1 MSVASK
7 PVPEVA
13 SAARPDPAAVRGNDW
28 RRVAAPAPAAFRPA
42 LPVSVVVP
50 CFEAPGAL
58 ALTLAGLQRQ
68 DYPRALFE
76 VVVVDDGS
84 FPPLRVPAS
93 TALRVRTV
101 RQERRGFGLARA
113 RNAGARA
120 ALHDILVFLD
130 GDVIAEAGLLAAHA
144 RWHHAVSDALTLGFC
159 ASVSVEGMDAAAVR
173 DRPASLAELFA
184 GRPCDTPW
192 LERHMART
200 ADLTSGHD
208 DAFRAVTGH
217 NLGIS
222 RAFFE
227 EAGGFDE
234 SFARYGGEDTEFGYR
249 VQMRGGLLVPA
260 RDAFGWHQGR
270 WAEGRAGKERDQALQ
285 GAKLAHLVADP
296 GFRRAAP
303 GRSYTVP
310 RHVVA
315 IEAGDAPA
323 GRLVESAEA
332 LLADPEGDLA
342 VCIEAPGD
350 PDARCALEEAL
361 GPDPRVCV
369 SAAGAALDAFPV
381 SPFHIALPAGAGPA
395 PGLVRGLRSALGDA
409 ATATAVLGDGAQVSV
424 ARAWALH
431 RARRAGGSAAD
442 YGEARRIPAAR
453 LALGRRPPGRPARRG
468 GAESPGGPRRG
479 GAGVGGGAAR
489 AGVSHR
495 LAVRAVARRGLRWWL
510 RRDGDAAAARV
521 WAEARHVRGFRTGW
535 RFARW
540 LAAGLR
546 WWLRRDRGAVAARV
560 WAEARHVRGFRT
572 GWRFARWLAAGLRWW
587 LRRDGDAAAA
597 PAAAATRTGAQA
609 DPPLGAEIAVLGARA
624 RAVFAASSRVARELD
639 GRHVDV
645 VLADTPAHAA
655 GIAAPG
661 IATAGIEAPA
671 VILCEAPA
679 LAAPA
684 LDPALDNPIGWV
696 REVEP
701 RVAVLGPPRLLPPG
715 VRAHRVVRAEDR
727 DALRHCHHLEDV
739 AAFHAGTAERAGT
752 LARLAARGVPVHLA
766 DRGPAL
772 PALLGAELH
781 GFMTEDIRGAGA
793 AAREALSI
801 ATRRA
806 ALRAHSLRA
815 RARQVCAAA
824 LADPPELARIS
835 VLLATR
841 RPGHLAAALANVA
854 RQRYPRL
861 ELVLALH
868 GPGFAPEAVERAI
881 ACFPHPVE
889 VLRLDRS
896 RPLGSVLN
904 AAADAARGALLA
916 KMDDDDVY
924 GAEHLWDLALAREY
938 SGAALVGK
946 FPATVYLARGDRTV
960 RRRRV
965 RSETWSASITGG
977 AMLIGRADLE
987 RAGGWRRAPRH
998 VDAALVEDVLRAGG
1012 GVYRTHDTGYLM
1024 VRHGDRHTWEAEDAE
1039 FLVEAESVHRGWRPA
1054 LAGIEDAP
1062 PPHGPDASRDDA

>member
-1 MSVASK
+1 MSVMSK
-7 PVPEVA
+7 RVREAA
-13 SAARPDPAAVRGNDW
+13 SAVRPGPAAVCGNDW
-28 RRVAAPAPAAFRPA
+28 RQLAVPAPAAFRPA
-42 LPVSVVVP
+42 LPISVVVP

-58 ALTLAGLQRQ
+58 ALTLAGLERQ

-84 FPPLRVPAS
+84 RPPLRVPAS
-93 TALRVRTV
+93 TALSVRTV
-101 RQERRGFGLARA
+101 RQERRGFGAARA
-113 RNAGARA
+113 RNTGARA
-120 ALHDILVFLD
+120 ALHDLLVFLD
-130 GDVIAEAGLLAAHA
+130 GDVIAETGLLAAHA

-159 ASVSVEGMDAAAVR
+159 AHVSVEGMDPAAVR
-173 DRPASLAELFA
+173 DRPASLTDLFA
-184 GRPCDTPW
+184 GRPFDAPW

-208 DAFRAVTGH
+208 DVFRAVDSG

-222 RAFFE
+222 KVFFE
-227 EAGGFDE
+227 EVGGFDE
-234 SFARYGGEDTEFGYR
+234 SFARYGGEDTELGYR

-270 WAEGRAGKERDQALQ
+270 WAEGRAGKERDQQLQ

-315 IEAGDAPA
+315 IEAGDAPL

-342 VCIEAPGD
+342 VCIEAPRD
-350 PDARCALEEAL
+350 PDDRCALEEAL
-361 GPDPRVCV
+361 GPDPRVRV
-369 SAAGAALDAFPV
+369 AAAGAALDAFPV
-381 SPFHIALPAGAGPA
+381 SPFHIALPAAARPG

-409 ATATAVLGDGAQVSV
+409 ATATAVLGDGAQASIT
-424 ARAWALH
+424 RAWALH
-431 RARRAGGSAAD
+431 RARRVGGSAAD
-442 YGEARRIPAAR
+442 YGEARRIGAAR
-453 LALGRRPPGRPARRG
+453 LALGRALPVARRAG
-468 GAESPGGPRRG
+468 RARSPRG
-479 GAGVGGGAAR
+479 
-489 AGVSHR
+489 
-495 LAVRAVARRGLRWWL
+495 VRAV
-510 RRDGDAAAARV
+510 AARV
-521 WAEARHVRGFRTGW
+521 WAEARHVRGLRTGW

-546 WWLRRDRGAVAARV
+546 WWLRQG
-560 WAEARHVRGFRT
+560 G
-572 GWRFARWLAAGLRWW
+572 GG
-587 LRRDGDAAAA
+587 GGAAA
-597 PAAAATRTGAQA
+597 PAAPAARARAQP
-609 DPPLGAEIAVLGARA
+609 DPPLGARIVALGARA
-624 RAVFAASSRVARELD
+624 RAVFAASSRVAHAFD
-639 GRHVDV
+639 GGQIDAAHVDV
-645 VLADTPAHAA
+645 VLADTPAQAA
-655 GIAAPG
+655 RIG
-661 IATAGIEAPA
+661 APA
-671 VILCEAPA
+671 VVLCETPA

-701 RVAVLGPPRLLPPG
+701 RVAALGPPRLLPPG
-715 VRAHRVVRAEDR
+715 VRAHRAVRAEDR

-739 AAFHAGTAERAGT
+739 AAFHAGAPERAGT

-766 DRGPAL
+766 DRDPAL

-781 GFMTEDIRGAGA
+781 GLMTEDIRGAGA
-793 AAREALSI
+793 SAREALSI
-801 ATRRA
+801 AMRRA
-806 ALRAHSLRA
+806 ALRSHSLRA

-824 LADPPELARIS
+824 RAEAPELARIS

-841 RPGHLAAALANVA
+841 RPGHLAAALANAA
-854 RQRYPRL
+854 RQSYPRL

-868 GPGFAPEAVERAI
+868 GPGFAADAVERAI
-881 ACFPHPVE
+881 AGFAHPLKP
-889 VLRLDRS
+889 LRLDAS

-904 AAADAARGALLA
+904 AAADAANGALLA
-916 KMDDDDVY
+916 KMDDDDLY
-924 GAEHLWDLALAREY
+924 GPEHLWDLALAREY

-965 RSETWSASITGG
+965 PSETWSSSITGG
-977 AMLIGRADLE
+977 TMLIGREDLE
-987 RAGGWRRAPRH
+987 RAGGWRRLPRH
-998 VDAALVEDVLRAGG
+998 VDAALAEDVLRAGG
-1012 GVYRTHDTGYLM
+1012 GVYRTHDAGFLM
-1024 VRHGDRHTWEAEDAE
+1024 VRHGDRPTWEADDAE
-1039 FLVEAESVHRGWRPA
+1039 FLVGAEAVHRGWRPA

-1062 PPHGPDASRDDA
+1062 RPDGLDAGRDDA

>member
-1 MSVASK
+1 MSAAPK
-7 PVPEVA
+7 PVREA
-13 SAARPDPAAVRGNDW
+13 ACAARPAAVRGNDW
-28 RRVAAPAPAAFRPA
+28 RQVAVPAPAAFRPA

-68 DYPRALFE
+68 DYPRALVE

-84 FPPLRVPAS
+84 RPPLRVPAS
-93 TALRVRTV
+93 AAPPVRIV

-120 ALHDILVFLD
+120 ASHDILVFLD

-144 RWHHAVSDALTLGFC
+144 CWHHAVSDALTLGFC
-159 ASVSVEGMDAAAVR
+159 ACVSVEGVDAQAVR

-184 GRPCDTPW
+184 GRPRDGPW

-227 EAGGFDE
+227 EVGGFDE
-234 SFARYGGEDTEFGYR
+234 SFSRYGGEDTEFGYR

-270 WAEGRAGKERDQALQ
+270 WAEGRAGKERDRELQ
-285 GAKLAHLVADP
+285 RAKLEHLVADP

-303 GRSYTVP
+303 GRSYSVP

-323 GRLVESAEA
+323 GRVVESAAA

-342 VCIEAPGD
+342 VWIEAPED
-350 PDARCALEEAL
+350 ADARCALEEAL
-361 GPDPRVCV
+361 GPDPRVRIG
-369 SAAGAALDAFPV
+369 AADAALDAFPV
-381 SPFHIALPAGAGPA
+381 SPFHIALPAGAMPYRGPDR
-395 PGLVRGLRSALGDA
+395 GLVRGLRSALGDA
-409 ATATAVLGDGAQVSV
+409 ASATAALGDGAQVTI

-442 YGEARRIPAAR
+442 YGAARRIRAAR
-453 LALGRRPPGRPARRG
+453 LAPGRALPGARRSG
-468 GAESPGGPRRG
+468 R
-479 GAGVGGGAAR
+479 
-489 AGVSHR
+489 
-495 LAVRAVARRGLRWWL
+495 ARRSRGVR
-510 RRDGDAAAARV
+510 AAAARV
-521 WAEARHVRGFRTGW
+521 WAEGRHVRGPRTGW

-546 WWLRRDRGAVAARV
+546 WWLRQG
-560 WAEARHVRGFRT
+560 G
-572 GWRFARWLAAGLRWW
+572 GGAAGP
-587 LRRDGDAAAA
+587 AV
-597 PAAAATRTGAQA
+597 PAALAGTQA
-609 DPPLGAEIAVLGARA
+609 DPPLGAEIAALGVRS
-624 RAVFAASSRVARELD
+624 RAVFAASSRVAHETG
-639 GRHVDV
+639 GRHADA
-645 VLADTPAHAA
+645 VLADTPAEAA
-655 GIAAPG
+655 GIA
-661 IATAGIEAPA
+661 APA

-684 LDPALDNPIGWV
+684 LDPALDNPVGWV

-701 RVAVLGPPRLLPPG
+701 RVAALGPPRLLPPG
-715 VRAHRVVRAEDR
+715 VRAHRAVREGDR
-727 DALRHCHHLEDV
+727 DALRHCHHVEDV
-739 AAFHAGTAERAGT
+739 AAFHAGVAGRAGT

-766 DRGPAL
+766 DRDPAL
-772 PALLGAELH
+772 EALLGAELH
-781 GFMTEDIRGAGA
+781 GLMTEEIRGAGA
-793 AAREALSI
+793 AAREARSI
-801 ATRRA
+801 AMRRA
-806 ALRAHSLRA
+806 ALRTHSLRA
-815 RARQVCAAA
+815 RVRQVCAAA
-824 LADPPELARIS
+824 LADPPALARIS

-841 RPGHLAAALANVA
+841 RPGHLAAAVASVA

-868 GPGFAPEAVERAI
+868 GPGFAPEAVERAL
-881 ACFPHPVE
+881 AGFAHPVE
-889 VLRLDRS
+889 VLRLDAG
-896 RPLGSVLN
+896 RPLGAVLN
-904 AAADAARGALLA
+904 AAADAASGTLLA

-946 FPATVYLARGDRTV
+946 FPATVYLARSDRTV

-965 RSETWSASITGG
+965 PSETWSPSITGG
-977 AMLIGRADLE
+977 AMLIGRAELE
-987 RAGGWRRAPRH
+987 RAGGWRRVPRH

-1012 GVYRTHDTGYLM
+1012 GVYRTHDAGYLM
-1024 VRHGDRHTWEAEDAE
+1024 VRHGDRHTWEAGDAG
-1039 FLVEAESVHRGWRPA
+1039 FLAGAEAVHRGWRPA
-1054 LAGIEDAP
+1054 LAGIGDAP
-1062 PPHGPDASRDDA
+1062 PPAGPDAGGDDG

>member
-1 MSVASK
+1 
-7 PVPEVA
+7 
-13 SAARPDPAAVRGNDW
+13 
-28 RRVAAPAPAAFRPA
+28 
-42 LPVSVVVP
+42 
-50 CFEAPGAL
+50 
-58 ALTLAGLQRQ
+58 
-68 DYPRALFE
+68 
-76 VVVVDDGS
+76 
-84 FPPLRVPAS
+84 
-93 TALRVRTV
+93 
-101 RQERRGFGLARA
+101 
-113 RNAGARA
+113 
-120 ALHDILVFLD
+120 
-130 GDVIAEAGLLAAHA
+130 
-144 RWHHAVSDALTLGFC
+144 
-159 ASVSVEGMDAAAVR
+159 
-173 DRPASLAELFA
+173 
-184 GRPCDTPW
+184 
-192 LERHMART
+192 MART

-227 EAGGFDE
+227 EVGGFDE

-270 WAEGRAGKERDQALQ
+270 WAEDRAGKESDQELQ
-285 GAKLAHLVADP
+285 RAKLAHLIADT

-315 IEAGDAPA
+315 IAAGDAPV
-323 GRLVESAEA
+323 GRVVESAEA

-342 VCIEAPGD
+342 VWIEAPAD

-361 GPDPRVCV
+361 GPDPRVRV
-369 SAAGAALDAFPV
+369 AATGAALDAFPV
-381 SPFHIALPAGAGPA
+381 SPFHIALPAGAA
-395 PGLVRGLRSALGDA
+395 PRRGLVRGLRSALGDA
-409 ATATAVLGDGAQVSV
+409 ATATAAAGDGAQALI

-442 YGEARRIPAAR
+442 YGAARRIPSAR
-453 LALGRRPPGRPARRG
+453 LALGRALPPVR
-468 GAESPGGPRRG
+468 
-479 GAGVGGGAAR
+479 R
-489 AGVSHR
+489 AGRARSPR
-495 LAVRAVARRGLRWWL
+495 GVRTV
-510 RRDGDAAAARV
+510 AARV
-521 WAEARHVRGFRTGW
+521 WAEARHVRGPRTGW

-546 WWLRRDRGAVAARV
+546 WWLRQGGGA
-560 WAEARHVRGFRT
+560 T
-572 GWRFARWLAAGLRWW
+572 AGP
-587 LRRDGDAAAA
+587 AA
-597 PAAAATRTGAQA
+597 PAARAGAQA

-624 RAVFAASSRVARELD
+624 RAVFAASSRVAHETG
-639 GRHVDV
+639 GRHADA
-645 VLADTPAHAA
+645 VLADTPAQAA
-655 GIAAPG
+655 GIE
-661 IATAGIEAPA
+661 TPA
-671 VILCEAPA
+671 VFLCEAPA
-679 LAAPA
+679 LAVPA

-701 RVAVLGPPRLLPPG
+701 RIAALGPPRLLPPG
-715 VRAHRVVRAEDR
+715 VRAHRAVGEGDR

-739 AAFHAGTAERAGT
+739 AAFHAGAAERAGT

-766 DRGPAL
+766 DRDPAL

-781 GFMTEDIRGAGA
+781 GLMTEEIRGAGA

-801 ATRRA
+801 AMRRA
-806 ALRAHSLRA
+806 ALRTHSLRA

-824 LADPPELARIS
+824 GAEAPELARIS

-868 GPGFAPEAVERAI
+868 GPGFAPDAVERAI
-881 ACFPHPVE
+881 AGFPHPARL
-889 VLRLDRS
+889 LRVDAS

-904 AAADAARGALLA
+904 AAADAASGVLLA
-916 KMDDDDVY
+916 KMDDDDLY

-965 RSETWSASITGG
+965 PGETWSPSITGG
-977 AMLIGRADLE
+977 TMLIGRAELE
-987 RAGGWRRAPRH
+987 RAGGWRRIPRH
-998 VDAALVEDVLRAGG
+998 EDEALVHDVLRAGG
-1012 GVYRTHDTGYLM
+1012 GVYRTHDAGYLM
-1024 VRHGDRHTWEAEDAE
+1024 IRHGDRHTWEADDAE
-1039 FLVEAESVHRGWRPA
+1039 FLAGAEAVHSGWRPA
-1054 LAGIEDAP
+1054 LAGIGNAP
-1062 PPHGPDASRDDA
+1062 RPDGPGAGRDDA